1 MKQKQTFEEW
11 AENLSDR
18 DRGRITDYLIAK
30 SRIEV
35 PSSEVP
41 IQPEQNAQDPRSTR
55 PDLVADWDRVPSPP
69 NSESRVGSSRSRA
82 EAPAG
87 PAGRAWWQIFHNP
100 RFTPHATIARQSFK
114 QPARLLLARVFR
126 LNDFGEAKGLR
137 AVSRRWKNFLIRL
150 YSPTCSSVIL
160 AAGR

>member
-1 MKQKQTFEEW
+1 MLAERSAVRAGGHRLKEAQRAVQVRAIKDVVENQKSQSPGSDAGIDIRG

-18 DRGRITDYLIAK
+18 DRGRNLIAK

-55 PDLVADWDRVPSPP
+55 PDLVADWGRVPSPP

-100 RFTPHATIARQSFK
+100 RFTPM
-114 QPARLLLARVFR
+114 
-126 LNDFGEAKGLR
+126 LR
-137 AVSRRWKNFLIRL
+137 
-150 YSPTCSSVIL
+150 
-160 AAGR
+160 